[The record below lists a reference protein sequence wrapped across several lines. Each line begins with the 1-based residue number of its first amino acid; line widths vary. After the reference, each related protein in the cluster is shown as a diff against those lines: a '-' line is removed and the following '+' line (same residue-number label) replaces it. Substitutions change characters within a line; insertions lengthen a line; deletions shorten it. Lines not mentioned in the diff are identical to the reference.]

1 MLNTFLVSEQAVDK
15 NGEGPTVELGEHA
28 GRKLLLTL
36 RLTRIIEQES
46 LDVSVWGS
54 EDGVNFPA
62 QLTAFPQSF
71 YTGTQQLPLDLTGQ
85 PNIRSVRVKW
95 EVNRWGRG
103 EKTPRFT
110 FSLAIE
116 ELLGGAAA

>member
-1 MLNTFLVSEQAVDK
+1 MLNTVLVSEQAVDK
-15 NGEGPTVELGEHA
+15 NGEGSAVELGEHA
-28 GRKLLLTL
+28 GRKLLLAL
-36 RLTRIIEQES
+36 SLTRIIEQES

-54 EDGVNFPA
+54 EDGVNFPTP
-62 QLTAFPQSF
+62 LTAFPQSF

-85 PNIRSVRVKW
+85 PNIRFVRAKW

-116 ELLGGAAA
+116 K